1 MPFYV
6 LVQERA
12 GHCQCSW
19 TNCGGKQMGRGQV
32 QSLVSK
38 GKEGEALKLQSSGQD
53 PQIIKGRVLR
63 RPE

>member
-1 MPFYV
+1 MFLYKREQVTASVRGPTVVGSRWDVGKY
-6 LVQERA
+6 RA
-12 GHCQCSW
+12 LFQ
-19 TNCGGKQMGRGQV
+19 
-32 QSLVSK
+32 K